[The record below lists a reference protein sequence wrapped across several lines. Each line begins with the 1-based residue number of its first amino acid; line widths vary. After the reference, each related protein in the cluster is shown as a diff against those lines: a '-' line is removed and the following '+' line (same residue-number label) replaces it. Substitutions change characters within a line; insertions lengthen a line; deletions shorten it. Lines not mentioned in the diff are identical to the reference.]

1 MVEVLAVAPTGSEE
15 AQAQR
20 TKKNGPN
27 FSLGKTS
34 ASLMGANLVR
44 ISKLQIGLPRHCAH
58 QLAMYA
64 NAIQELRSRF
74 LLYLSQS
81 C

>member
-1 MVEVLAVAPTGSEE
+1 MVEVLAVAPTGTTNKEE
-15 AQAQR
+15 RAQFQ
-20 TKKNGPN
+20 PW
-27 FSLGKTS
+27 KTS

-44 ISKLQIGLPRHCAH
+44 ISKLRIGLPRHCDH

-64 NAIQELRSRF
+64 NAVQELRSRF